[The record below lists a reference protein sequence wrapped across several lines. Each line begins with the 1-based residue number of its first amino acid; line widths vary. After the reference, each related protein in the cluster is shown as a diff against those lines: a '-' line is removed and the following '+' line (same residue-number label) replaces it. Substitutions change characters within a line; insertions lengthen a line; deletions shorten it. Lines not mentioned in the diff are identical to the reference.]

1 MKYRIVFLFVFLS
14 VLKGFAQEDDE
25 KTGELIIGPP
35 PSVKSM
41 TGKPSPVDSVAI
53 TDYKIIGYQSDTTFV
68 DTTLSIQKEYKFNY
82 LRKDDFELLPFSNVG
97 QTYNTLGRN
106 SDEVSLF
113 PRLGAI
119 SKHYNYMEVEDIN
132 YYHVPTPVTELFF
145 KTVMEQGQL
154 ADGFFTANTSER
166 FNFSIANKGL
176 RSLGKYQ
183 NIRSS
188 VGNFRLTLNY
198 KSKNQKYFLRGH
210 WVSQDIANQENGG
223 ITNRIQFE
231 SGDEEFTDRSRIDV
245 AFQNAE
251 NFLVGKRYY
260 LGQRYYLKKKKDS
273 TEFSNISLG
282 HEFNYETKLY
292 RFIQDSQED
301 FFGAAFQS
309 SNLIDRSQ
317 LRALFNQLDL
327 TYDTHITGK
336 LTFKALNYNYDYF
349 FKSILFTDN
358 GVIQNQLKGSEI
370 AIGASWMKQI
380 GGLSLNFDGITN
392 VSGDLGGT
400 NIRAF
405 ASYELNNGGLIKGGV
420 YSSSRM
426 PDFNMLLYQSN
437 YIAYNWQNTSVFKKQ
452 ESRGGHL
459 NLHFKKW
466 FNLDVNYSVLDNY
479 TYFATSPET
488 ENAQARPFQSSGTIN
503 YLKIKLSNE
512 IKLGKFALANTV
524 MYQNVNQEAEIF
536 NVPQLVTRNTL
547 YFSDHIFKKA
557 MYLQMG
563 INFKYFTSYYM
574 DAYNPLLAEFY
585 VQNTEKFGGF
595 PLLDFFINAK
605 VKQTR
610 IYLKAEHFNSSF
622 SEANF
627 YTAPDYP
634 YRDFIVRFGLVWN
647 FFI

>member
-301 FFGAAFQS
+301 FFGDAFQS

>member
-198 KSKNQKYFLRGH
+198 NSKNQKYFLRGH

-301 FFGAAFQS
+301 FFGDAFQS

>member
-68 DTTLSIQKEYKFNY
+68 DTTLSTQKEYKFNY

-301 FFGAAFQS
+301 FFGDAFQS

>member
-119 SKHYNYMEVEDIN
+119 SKHYNYIEVEDIN

-198 KSKNQKYFLRGH
+198 NSKNQKYFLRGH

-301 FFGAAFQS
+301 FFGDAFQS

-488 ENAQARPFQSSGTIN
+488 ENAQARPFQSSGAIN

>member
-198 KSKNQKYFLRGH
+198 NSKNQKYFLRGH

-223 ITNRIQFE
+223 ITNRMQFE

-301 FFGAAFQS
+301 FFGDAFQS